1 MPMSELTV
9 PIVDALYRGI
19 LGRPPEREA
28 LVSTGEWLETHGVA
42 QSLAGM
48 VESFVATPEF
58 RQRVN
63 TTGFLAE
70 APAPHWPDRPA
81 YRHVVSLGSNCYASQ
96 MLKAQKLKRFSAP
109 FDWVFSS
116 VPMVEHC
123 LRDDCRPLPA
133 RALLVGGPARP
144 GGAGLERSE
153 HAYYRDRFGVAK
165 MFNHHDMTLDEDYGY
180 LRRCVERLR
189 GVLARDEPT
198 LYLMILRN
206 RPDCL
211 AEVLSLGAALREIAP
226 HADLLAVDV
235 THPAAASLSFGM
247 QALHEAEGR
256 LVMRFVPT
264 SQMHPLWFEDPFDDM
279 LMHRL
284 VRSFRFDLAP
294 G

>member
-1 MPMSELTV
+1 MSELTTV
-9 PIVDALYRGI
+9 IVDALYRGI

-28 LVSTGEWLETHGVA
+28 LRSTGEWLESHGLA
-42 QSLAGM
+42 QNLAGM
-48 VESFVATPEF
+48 VESFVVSPEF
-58 RQRVN
+58 RGRVN
-63 TTGFLAE
+63 ATGFLTE

-96 MLKAQKLKRFSAP
+96 MLKAQKLKRYSGP

-123 LRDDCRPLPA
+123 LRDDFRTLLDRAQMEALPEQPHA
-133 RALLVGGPARP
+133 I
-144 GGAGLERSE
+144 GLERSE
-153 HAYYRDRFGVAK
+153 NAFYRDRFGVAK
-165 MFNHHDMTLDEDYGY
+165 MFNHHDMTLDADYDY
-180 LRRCVERLR
+180 LRRCVERVR
-189 GVLARDEPT
+189 GVLRRDEPT
-198 LYLMILRN
+198 LYLLVLRD

-235 THPAAASLSFGM
+235 THPASASLSFGM
-247 QALHEAEGR
+247 QALHESDGR
-256 LVMRFVPT
+256 LVMRYVPT
-264 SQMHPLWFEDPFDDM
+264 SQMRPLWFDDSFDDM

-294 G
+294 E

>member
-1 MPMSELTV
+1 MSELTV

-19 LGRPPEREA
+19 LGRPPESEA
-28 LVSTGEWLETHGVA
+28 LASTGEWLEAHGVA
-42 QSLAGM
+42 QSLAGL
-48 VESFVATPEF
+48 VESFVVSPEF
-58 RQRVN
+58 RGRVN
-63 TTGFLAE
+63 ATGFLAE
-70 APAPHWPDRPA
+70 APTPHWPDRPA

-96 MLKAQKLKRFSAP
+96 MLKAQGLKRYSAP

-116 VPMVEHC
+116 PPMVEHC
-123 LRDDCRPLPA
+123 LRDDFQTLLDRTKLEALPERPEA
-133 RALLVGGPARP
+133 V
-144 GGAGLERSE
+144 GLERSE
-153 HAYYRDRFGVAK
+153 HAFYRDRFGVPK

-189 GVLARDEPT
+189 GVLARDEPA
-198 LYLMILRN
+198 LYLMIVRN

-211 AEVLSLGAALREIAP
+211 AEALSLGAALREIAP

-235 THPAAASLSFGM
+235 AHPATAPLSFGM
-247 QALHEAEGR
+247 QALHESEGR

-264 SQMHPLWFEDPFDDM
+264 SQMRPLWFEDPFDDM

-284 VRSFRFDLAP
+284 VRSFRFDLAE